1 MISYALTFLGGAM
14 FGALLATTVMA
25 LLTALKME

>member
-14 FGALLATTVMA
+14 FGALLAAAVMA
-25 LLTALKME
+25 LLAASKMK